1 MDKLTASLK
10 IALANTFVMYF
21 KSHSYH
27 WNVEG
32 FAFGPYH
39 EFFGGIYD
47 DLYGAVDPL
56 AEHLRK
62 LDGYAPVSLMELY
75 NYKTITED
83 SVKPENIHAMLYNL
97 QQDNTAVYNTLS
109 TVFDLATDAKVQ
121 GLANYIADRMDAHKK
136 IEWQIKSSLKN
147 LGD

>member
-1 MDKLTASLK
+1 MDKLTAALK

-21 KSHSYH
+21 KSQSYH

-32 FAFGPYH
+32 FAFAPYH
-39 EFFGGIYD
+39 DFFGEVYN

-62 LDGYAPVSLMELY
+62 LDVYAPVSLMELY
-75 NYKTITED
+75 GYKTITED
-83 SVKPENIHAMLYNL
+83 SAKPVNIHSMLSNL
-97 QQDNTAVYNTLS
+97 LTDNTEIYNALS
-109 TVFDLATDAKVQ
+109 TAFDMATELKVQ
-121 GLANYIADRMDAHKK
+121 GLADYLASRMDAHKK
-136 IEWQIKSSLKN
+136 TEWQIKASLKN